1 MPNGQ
6 QIAVKRLASYSGQGV
21 EEFVNEIT
29 LIAELQHTNLVRLF
43 GCCIQG
49 EEKMLVY
56 EYMPNKSLDS
66 ILFGWSLVPLVLNPV
81 CALLS
86 CKILTRFS
94 VPFKFRS
101 QYIEAFRLG
110 KTRQHHRRGCSGTS
124 LSS

>member
-86 CKILTRFS
+86 C
-94 VPFKFRS
+94 
-101 QYIEAFRLG
+101 
-110 KTRQHHRRGCSGTS
+110 
-124 LSS
+124 